1 MPDPR
6 VISFKCKCFRILGKR
21 FVYPRNDVT
30 KESIKFEVE
39 SLQTSSKYHFG
50 SNTTLAIGQK
60 IGPLSAR
67 PSRVHSGQKISVSF
81 PSESFGN
88 DIRVFLGWFDLQ
100 NPMDH
105 LLWQG
110 VSKIGVMDLTIDLPT
125 LPRDKWLEL
134 RVEQG
139 DLVISKSLWSNGD
152 KIEGRWNSS
161 NPAAVLGDY
170 CCGGNVEHSESHNDF
185 SYHSYENFVGDP
197 CRVVAVAFTVLNGL
211 INGSDSIPLS
221 GFSNSGLPIHNKWS
235 IEEVGY
241 YGMERPVVYKW
252 GNVIDGRLIGLP
264 DSWSPPVYGFTGYM
278 NLTLRC

>member
-88 DIRVFLGWFDLQ
+88 GIRVFLGWFDLQ

-125 LPRDKWLEL
+125 LPKDKWLEL

-161 NPAAVLGDY
+161 NPATVLGDY
-170 CCGGNVEHSESHNDF
+170 CCGGNVEHIESHNDF

-211 INGSDSIPLS
+211 INGSDSISLS

-264 DSWSPPVYGFTGYM
+264 DSWSPPVYRFTGYM